1 MKYKR
6 KFGGDDA
13 IQQAVKTNT
22 VSSNSTTISESVK
35 RSISDFKGFY
45 SKVVLFVKTNFIF
58 SLLVAILLIIYIA
71 LFFTDTVKA
80 SDLEAQVINK
90 KCSEFKGTC
99 PFGKRK
105 EDTLDCDGDNC
116 TKEKC
121 CIDDNNCSSYSG
133 TCPANFTITNEATVT
148 CTGDNG
154 ACTQDNCCKKT
165 CAAEPSITS
174 ADCTGAD
181 TEYRGSE
188 VCTGDGGV
196 CQKTDCCKPRVYCS
210 TYTACPA
217 TQSLI
222 AGNATTVCPNGVCDN
237 TTCCTKPQTTDCSS
251 YTCAPPL
258 TSINNPSGKQCPSTG
273 CDDATCCITSQTTTD
288 CSSYTCAPPLTSINN
303 PSGTQC
309 PSTGCDDATCC
320 ITPQTTTDCSSYT
333 CTSGTLKQNPNTLT
347 CPVGGC
353 DDTTC
358 CN

>member
-6 KFGGDDA
+6 KFGGEDA

-22 VSSNSTTISESVK
+22 VSSNSPTISGSVK
-35 RSISDFKGFY
+35 KSMADFKSFY

-58 SLLVAILLIIYIA
+58 SMLVAILLIIYIA

-90 KCSEFKGTC
+90 KCNEFTGTC

-116 TKEKC
+116 TEEKC
-121 CIDDNNCSSYSG
+121 CIDDNNCSSYTG
-133 TCPANFTITNEATVT
+133 TCPANFIITNEATVT

-196 CQKTDCCKPRVYCS
+196 CQQTDCCKPRVYCS

-222 AGNATTVCPNGVCDN
+222 AGNATTVCPNGVCDD
-237 TTCCTKPQTTDCSS
+237 TTCCT
-251 YTCAPPL
+251 
-258 TSINNPSGKQCPSTG
+258 
-273 CDDATCCITSQTTTD
+273 TSQTTTD
-288 CSSYTCAPPLTSINN
+288 CSSYTCS
-303 PSGTQC
+303 SGTLKQNPNTLTC
-309 PSTGCDDATCC
+309 PVGGCDDSTCC
-320 ITPQTTTDCSSYT
+320 DTSQTTTDCSSYT

-358 CN
+358 CD